1 MERVAHAYS
10 PLLEAVLSLHVLVEP
25 KHHPLQH
32 PWIRQMRALPAPLK
46 REVAAFAFVY
56 RRHIP
61 DVFAPSPVD
70 DLRSFEDELA
80 ALRALDEGTIALEF
94 SRPLYD
100 HGGRRDPGVVQR
112 RDVQER
118 ILSSARLAAGEAK
131 LARLMFEDPPALA
144 ERFANFLLDYW
155 EAAFRHEWEALEP
168 RLAEA
173 VAEAGMRMAT
183 DGLYSFLHTVS
194 PQLRFD
200 ESREEFGVDLP
211 HRHTVDVIGDRPL
224 LLVPSFY
231 VWPHVQVNC
240 DEPWPLSVIYPAPFV
255 AVASRPPLPST
266 ELVAVLRALG
276 EHTRLR
282 ALKLISERPRSTQ
295 ELAPL
300 LGISE
305 AGLSKHLRQLASAG
319 IVQSRRD
326 GYYVLY
332 SLVPER
338 IDALSEAV
346 RQFVSEERPRRAA
359 G

>member
-1 MERVAHAYS
+1 M
-10 PLLEAVLSLHVLVEP
+10 
-25 KHHPLQH
+25 
-32 PWIRQMRALPAPLK
+32 
-46 REVAAFAFVY
+46 
-56 RRHIP
+56 
-61 DVFAPSPVD
+61 
-70 DLRSFEDELA
+70 
-80 ALRALDEGTIALEF
+80 
-94 SRPLYD
+94 
-100 HGGRRDPGVVQR
+100 
-112 RDVQER
+112 
-118 ILSSARLAAGEAK
+118 SSARLAGGDPE
-131 LARLMFEDPPALA
+131 LARLIFEDPPALA
-144 ERFANFLLDYW
+144 GRFAKFLGDYW
-155 EAAFRHEWEALEP
+155 EAAFRDEWEALEP
-168 RLAEA
+168 RLAQA
-173 VAEAGMRMAT
+173 ISEAGRRMAA

-200 ESREEFGVDLP
+200 ESREQFGVDLP
-211 HRHTVDVIGDRPL
+211 HRHTVDVTEERPL

-255 AVASRPPLPST
+255 AVESRPPLPST
-266 ELVAVLRALG
+266 ELVTVLRALG

-338 IDALSEAV
+338 IDALSDAV